1 MAGGLGDARRPP
13 HCHRRARAWADVW
26 PSRRRPPLPANTRML
41 PLAQCDSTTTPAPD
55 APRTE
60 PPVAQVNLGEFSRD
74 LLHEIRNLHDK
85 YGPLGVIQ
93 DGGQRVAFLFSPELN
108 QQVLSDTN
116 RYQARFFAIR
126 GPKNSAQRRL
136 TGGLLS
142 MNGQQHRRNRRMVKE
157 PFSRRAISTYT
168 KTIERLTD
176 EMLDTWKPGEVRDVA
191 EEMRRYMLQ
200 VTSTLLFGLD
210 EPELALRLGDM
221 IAEWVGMNDE
231 LGAGALVPN
240 ETFSKRYEEL
250 LTYAEKLE
258 AEILRM
264 IRRRRESTEFGS
276 DVLSILVRMHDE
288 EGGLTDEELV
298 GQAAVLFSAAHMT
311 TAHSL
316 CWTLFLLGEHPTLM
330 QRLWDEWQQEGI
342 EHGHPGIDQ
351 VAEGSA
357 WGDADSNVEGEE
369 SFSLLD
375 RVIKESMRVLPAS
388 AYSQRINVEAV
399 ELGPYRL
406 PRGTGIVF
414 TPLVTHRLP
423 GVYAEPNR
431 FLPDRWLTLRP
442 SPYAYHP
449 FGAGARMCIGGP
461 LALVIMRVAL
471 RRILTRFRLSVVE
484 GARVSAHVESTMLVP
499 THGVP
504 MTIHPADG
512 QFQGAAVTGNIH
524 ELVDLVE
531 VADPADGNCPAA
543 PRRRR

>member
-1 MAGGLGDARRPP
+1 MPP
-13 HCHRRARAWADVW
+13 GVAPLVAV
-26 PSRRRPPLPANTRML
+26 PQPPI
-41 PLAQCDSTTTPAPD
+41 Q
-55 APRTE
+55 
-60 PPVAQVNLGEFSRD
+60 QVDLGEFSRD
-74 LLHEIRNLHDK
+74 LFHHIRSLHDK
-85 YGPLGVIQ
+85 FGPLGVIQ
-93 DGGQRVAFLFSPELN
+93 DGGQKVAFLFSPELN
-108 QQVLSDTN
+108 QQVLSDTT

-157 PFSRRAISTYT
+157 PFGRRAIGTYT
-168 KTIERLTD
+168 DTIARLTD

-221 IAEWVGMNDE
+221 IAEWVTMNDE

-240 ETFSKRYEEL
+240 ETFSKRYEDL
-250 LTYAEKLE
+250 LTFAEQLE
-258 AEILRM
+258 AEILQM
-264 IRRRRESTEFGS
+264 IRRRRESNELGR

-316 CWTLFLLGEHPTLM
+316 CWTLFLLAEHPTTM
-330 QRLWDEWQQEGI
+330 QRLWSDWQQEGDAL
-342 EHGHPGIDQ
+342 EMPSQ
-351 VAEGSA
+351 AAPERTA
-357 WGDADSNVEGEE
+357 WGDTDDPGE
-369 SFSLLD
+369 SDASLSLLE
-375 RVIKESMRVLPAS
+375 RVIKESMRLLPAS

-414 TPLVTHRLP
+414 TPLVTHHL
-423 GVYAEPNR
+423 AETFPDPNR
-431 FLPDRWLTLRP
+431 FLPDRWLTTKP

-471 RRILTRFRLSVVE
+471 RRILSRYRLSVV
-484 GARVSAHVESTMLVP
+484 GGTDVSAHVESTMLVP
-499 THGVP
+499 TNGLWMSVHE
-504 MTIHPADG
+504 ADG
-512 QFQGAAVTGNIH
+512 QFEAAGVAGNVH

-531 VADPADGNCPAA
+531 VPGGTAGKCHIRSAA
-543 PRRRR
+543 SPR